1 MSETDERSIADRGTL
16 DRGLALARQM
26 GGQLISLYSTV
37 QLIEQAR
44 RLDAEVDQSLRLDTH
59 QVNSLRQALRNL
71 IAMYHELE
79 RRITDAP
86 LDESG
91 LPQLD
96 GIRWSPGS
104 PNAGQALDILPF
116 GKLDLWT
123 RLLNNLPQ
131 SRPERRRRRRPG
143 RRSEPVVPVINPDL
157 PSVDGAQVAEDLSG
171 TPEDFSLTNG
181 VLTTVRGILAG
192 VGLVGQV
199 SGVAALATAGFFAAL
214 TNILVGFFAYVLSL
228 NQINSTSMLMLER
241 ATARAAFML
250 ALGVVGQWRARGY
263 SSVVGPGDFR
273 RNTQHQQANRILQQ
287 WAHTAQLVGTPQER
301 QDLLRRQS
309 IQVHRELAARMNQI
323 RTEVRAII
331 VQVSHEKCLEADPNM
346 SLERIEQITRSAL
359 REHFEANV
367 LLAAE
372 EFGRQGARRLSK

>member
-199 SGVAALATAGFFAAL
+199 SGVAALATAGFFAAFIGYVVMRVRMRESEMARK
-214 TNILVGFFAYVLSL
+214 TRKSEAHFRSVVDNVPGAIFQWVVEGANRYRFSYMSPRCFDIFGFKSEDVIRDWEYLHLYPVDQAKFLGAL
-228 NQINSTSMLMLER
+228 NAAVRPWLRLASSSAAAAHAVKWIKTCAHWRNLPCLAWMWSAARNSTRRPIFSG
-241 ATARAAFML
+241 AP
-250 ALGVVGQWRARGY
+250 G
-263 SSVVGPGDFR
+263 SVWPR
-273 RNTQHQQANRILQQ
+273 WNKN
-287 WAHTAQLVGTPQER
+287 W
-301 QDLLRRQS
+301 S
-309 IQVHRELAARMNQI
+309 N
-323 RTEVRAII
+323 
-331 VQVSHEKCLEADPNM
+331 
-346 SLERIEQITRSAL
+346 
-359 REHFEANV
+359 
-367 LLAAE
+367 
-372 EFGRQGARRLSK
+372 